1 MTKDEALNLEQAL
14 HELEG
19 IPVYKKYGVR
29 ISNAIT
35 AIKEALALTSTQCE
49 KQPAQEPEYLYRV
62 DVSRREE
69 GECTKYDH
77 PLYFHN
83 NADANNYCWAINQA
97 PRKRS
102 SIVIAESCAIKMGT
116 ISPQRPWVGLTEE
129 DRRTIHD
136 KTFPHRSVMWHGAD
150 SYARA
155 IEAKLKEKNT

>member
-1 MTKDEALNLEQAL
+1 MTKDEAWKMIE
-14 HELEG
+14 
-19 IPVYKKYGVR
+19 I
-29 ISNAIT
+29 AIDYT
-35 AIKEALALTSTQCE
+35 YYAQDIMEIKEALALTSTQCE

-116 ISPQRPWVGLTEE
+116 ISPQRPWGKPWVSLTGEDVLKAYEE
-129 DRRTIHD
+129 TKWDEHNFLEYEKRLEDI
-136 KTFPHRSVMWHGAD
+136 M
-150 SYARA
+150 
-155 IEAKLKEKNT
+155 KEKNGVSSN